1 MFLKAIACLLAQRTF
16 GNVIH
21 DIVLKYDSL
30 HKSKLCRFKKLSIKL
45 KKADLD
51 LTFLPNGRTFNV
63 IPKFLAYVL
72 PYTKDEDSRF
82 IRKCLLRKGM
92 RKRRD
97 ERYRLEKQLR
107 NIRTEICSILSS
119 TDKYIIQHLIDQNV
133 QKMVKLTI
141 KTHEKKLKNLT
152 KNLMLPVTSTDTVLN
167 LLSVKLTEEEL
178 GILKYGLKH
187 PIESRFINK
196 TDVLTRFDFIH

>member
-1 MFLKAIACLLAQRTF
+1 
-16 GNVIH
+16 
-21 DIVLKYDSL
+21 
-30 HKSKLCRFKKLSIKL
+30 
-45 KKADLD
+45 
-51 LTFLPNGRTFNV
+51 
-63 IPKFLAYVL
+63 
-72 PYTKDEDSRF
+72 
-82 IRKCLLRKGM
+82 M
-92 RKRRD
+92 RKRKD

-152 KNLMLPVTSTDTVLN
+152 KNSMLPVTSTDTLLN

-187 PIESRFINK
+187 PFESRFINK
-196 TDVLTRFDFIH
+196 TDVLTTFDFIHQ

>member
-1 MFLKAIACLLAQRTF
+1 MQRTF
-16 GNVIH
+16 GKVIH

-30 HKSKLCRFKKLSIKL
+30 DKSKLCRFKKLSIKL
-45 KKADLD
+45 KEADLD
-51 LTFLPNGRTFNV
+51 LTFLSNGQTFNV

-72 PYTKDEDSRF
+72 PYTNDEDSRF
-82 IRKCLLRKGM
+82 IRKRLLRKGM

-152 KNLMLPVTSTDTVLN
+152 KNSMLPVTSTDTVLN

-196 TDVLTRFDFIH
+196 TDVLTTFDFIHQ

>member
-1 MFLKAIACLLAQRTF
+1 MVFFRLF
-16 GNVIH
+16 E
-21 DIVLKYDSL
+21 
-30 HKSKLCRFKKLSIKL
+30 KLSVKL

-51 LTFLPNGRTFNV
+51 LTFLSNSRTFNF
-63 IPKFLAYVL
+63 IPKFLAYNL
-72 PYTKDEDSRF
+72 PYTNDEDSRF
-82 IRKCLLRKGM
+82 IRKRLLRKGM

-152 KNLMLPVTSTDTVLN
+152 KNSMLPVTSTDTVLN

-196 TDVLTRFDFIH
+196 TDVLTTFDFIHQ